1 MFAPLRLM
9 HKLSP
14 RLATSI
20 SKRPRESWFSDGTV
34 SRSLSGHLIAIARRE
49 AGDQAASYS
58 GSPLIRARS
67 AGANC
72 RMVSS

>member
-20 SKRPRESWFSDGTV
+20 SKWTLPRESWLSDGTGLTLAV
-34 SRSLSGHLIAIARRE
+34 GSSHRHRA
-49 AGDQAASYS
+49 AG
-58 GSPLIRARS
+58 G
-67 AGANC
+67 
-72 RMVSS
+72 